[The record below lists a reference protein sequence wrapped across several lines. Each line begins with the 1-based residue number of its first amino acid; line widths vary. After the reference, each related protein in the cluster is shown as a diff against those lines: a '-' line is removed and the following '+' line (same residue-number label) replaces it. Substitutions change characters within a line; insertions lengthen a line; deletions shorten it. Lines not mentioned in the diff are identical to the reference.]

1 MAIRVGLVGA
11 GCSGRAHLAC
21 LAKTEEAQV
30 VAVCDTDRRRAE
42 DAAALFGATAHIN
55 FRTLLEAQRLDAVFV
70 CTPPFARGELEIA
83 AARAGVHLFVDPP
96 VALNP
101 EKARQIQKEIEKS
114 GVVASVGFLWRY
126 LSGMDQAQ
134 ELLKAHKPA
143 LVRGTHMALLPPPGW
158 RRKTETTGGLP
169 ALLAGDLID
178 AARCLAGEMAAIGAV
193 QFQGAT
199 AAREPDCD
207 LEDAVAA
214 VARFQSGVA
223 GEFLTS
229 IISPRHE
236 LSLTL
241 LADQF
246 ELRLTETE
254 IEVVEAGRRAA
265 VEHTGSA
272 LQKAQEA
279 FLKAVH
285 GGHAQGVR
293 ATYADAVRCLE
304 VAVGARTA
312 AQTGRMVSL

>member
-11 GCSGRAHLAC
+11 GCSGRAHLEC
-21 LAKTEEAQV
+21 LARTAEAQV
-30 VAVCDTDRRRAE
+30 VAVCDTDRKRAE
-42 DAAALFGATAHIN
+42 EAAAPFGAAAHIN

-83 AARAGVHLFVDPP
+83 AARAGIHLFVDPP

-101 EKARQIQKEIEKS
+101 EKARQVQKEIEKS
-114 GVVASVGFLWRY
+114 GIVASVGFLWRY
-126 LSGMDQAQ
+126 FSGMAQAQ
-134 ELLKAHKPA
+134 ELLKKRKPA
-143 LVRGTHMALLPPPGW
+143 LVRGVHVAALPPPGW
-158 RRKTETTGGLP
+158 RRKTETCGGLP

-199 AAREPDCD
+199 AARLPDCD

-214 VARFQSGVA
+214 VVRFQSGVA
-223 GEFLTS
+223 GEFVTS

-236 LSLTL
+236 LALTV
-241 LADQF
+241 LADEL

-254 IEVVEAGRRAA
+254 IEVVEAGRRAC
-265 VEHTGSA
+265 VEHAGCA
-272 LQKAQEA
+272 LQKAQQA
-279 FLKAVH
+279 FLDAVRD
-285 GGHAQGVR
+285 GHAGGVR

-304 VAVGARTA
+304 VAVGARSA